1 MYIVALAWIYV
12 VLMMS
17 ITETSVVAGVMTFL
31 MYGVVPV
38 TIILYVMG
46 TPQRRR
52 RRLLAEK
59 QRREEMAAASAMPP
73 SQAAAT
79 DPEA

>member
-17 ITETSVVAGVMTFL
+17 ITENSVVAGVMTFL

-38 TIILYVMG
+38 SIILYVMG
-46 TPQRRR
+46 TPRRR
-52 RRLLAEK
+52 RRRVLEEKIRHALPETQAPAPAE
-59 QRREEMAAASAMPP
+59 P
-73 SQAAAT
+73 
-79 DPEA
+79 DG

>member
-31 MYGVVPV
+31 LYGVVPV
-38 TIILYVMG
+38 TIILYVG
-46 TPQRRR
+46 GSQRRKR
-52 RRLLAEK
+52 RRFQEELR
-59 QRREEMAAASAMPP
+59 RREAAL
-73 SQAAAT
+73 QARS
-79 DPEA
+79 EAEEQA

>member
-31 MYGVVPV
+31 MYGMVPV
-38 TIILYVMG
+38 AIILYVG
-46 TPQRRR
+46 GSQRRKR
-52 RRLLAEK
+52 RRHLEEIR
-59 QRREEMAAASAMPP
+59 RREAAA
-73 SQAAAT
+73 QETAAGAS
-79 DPEA
+79 EQG